1 MILTTKEQFEQ
12 AVLTR
17 QEIKTKT
24 KTVFYTGELESYNNE
39 LLIGT
44 FTEHGIYA
52 GIAKGKKVYVKLK
65 DEPKQL
71 TWEEAMEYPKDGYHL
86 PTKEE
91 LMIIYANKDIIN
103 KALVDN
109 GGEPFKEDYWSST
122 EYSSYSS
129 WLLYMGNGNITT
141 DHKNSNYY
149 VRPVVAF

>member
-17 QEIKTKT
+17 QEIKN
-24 KTVFYTGELESYNNE
+24 KTVFYIGELESYNNE

-44 FTEHGIYA
+44 YSPDKGIYA
-52 GIAKGKKVYVKLK
+52 GTTKGKKVYVKLK
-65 DEPKQL
+65 DEPKPL
-71 TWEEAMEYPKDGYHL
+71 TWEEAVEACKDKGHL

-109 GGEPFKEDYWSST
+109 GGEPLREDYYWSST
-122 EYSSYSS
+122 ENDNYDSWELCMSNGFVGNSSK
-129 WLLYMGNGNITT
+129 NGTG
-141 DHKNSNYY
+141 Y
-149 VRPVVAF
+149 VRTVVAF

>member
-24 KTVFYTGELESYNNE
+24 VFYIGELESYNNE

-52 GIAKGKKVYVKLK
+52 GTAKGKQVYVKLK
-65 DEPKQL
+65 DEPKLL
-71 TWEEAMEYPKDGYHL
+71 TWEEAVEACKDKGHL

-91 LMIIYANKDIIN
+91 LSLIYVNIDIIN

-109 GGEPFKEDYWSST
+109 GGEPFKEYYYWSST
-122 EYSSYSS
+122 ESDNTYS
-129 WLLYMGNGNITT
+129 WELYMGNGSVSYNY
-141 DHKNSNYY
+141 KSYGYY

>member
-17 QEIKTKT
+17 QEIKN
-24 KTVFYTGELESYNNE
+24 KTVFYIGELESYNNE

-44 FTEHGIYA
+44 YSPDKGIYA
-52 GIAKGKKVYVKLK
+52 GTAKGKQVWVAMN
-65 DEPKQL
+65 DAPERMN
-71 TWEEAMEYPKDGYHL
+71 WGDAMEYPKDGYRL

-109 GGEPFKEDYWSST
+109 GGEPLTDSYYWSST
-122 EYSSYSS
+122 EYDSNYS
-129 WLLYMGNGNITT
+129 WKLYMGYGSVDNDYKTYG
-141 DHKNSNYY
+141 YY
-149 VRPVVAF
+149 VRQVVAF